1 MPIKRRIVG
10 MGETTVLANVE
21 VGTVSNTLTAAG
33 TTQGTA
39 TTLLNEDNHVFT
51 TVAAGTGAVIQA
63 DYFAIGDCIRVSN
76 YGANAL
82 KLYPASG
89 GAISNG
95 SVNAPISIAV
105 GGQANLYCIDGLN
118 WSAIN
123 ATGSGAAVT
132 ITSAIVFR
140 MDGGGAVITTGV
152 KEYVQIP
159 FACTLT
165 EATMVADQSGSVVVN
180 IWKCTYSQFDAGST
194 HPVAGDK
201 ITSSTPPTISS
212 TTKSQDATLSGWTVA
227 IAANDILAFVIDS
240 CTTITKV
247 DLTLRITK

>member
-51 TVAAGTGAVIQA
+51 TVASGTGAVIQA
-63 DYFAIGDCIRVSN
+63 DYFATGDCIRVSN

-95 SVNAPISIAV
+95 SVNAAISIAV

-123 ATGSGAAVT
+123 ALGGSTASTTAG
-132 ITSAIVFR
+132 IVFR

-159 FACTLT
+159 FACTIT
-165 EATMVADQSGSVVVN
+165 QATQVADQTGSLVTN
-180 IWKCTYSQFDAGST
+180 IYKCTYSQFDAGAT
-194 HPVAGDK
+194 HPVVGDK

-212 TTKSQDATLSGWTVA
+212 TYKSQDSTLTGWTTA

-247 DLTLRITK
+247 DLTLRVTK